1 MEVFWLHPKR
11 FKGLKIKSSRF
22 KTLVELTPGK
32 MLNDRNCLA
41 KFFLHLSQNG
51 AQRSLLCWEV
61 VDRETVLLA
70 ERSDTVQKIR
80 FDHLFLHCSER
91 IEVVILMSARSHSLQ
106 QSSRLRVLEFIPNL
120 GLLMYLCQQFC
131 V

>member
-41 KFFLHLSQNG
+41 KFFLHLLQNG

-70 ERSDTVQKIR
+70 ERSDTVQQTR

-91 IEVVILMSARSHSLQ
+91 IGSNPDV
-106 QSSRLRVLEFIPNL
+106 
-120 GLLMYLCQQFC
+120 
-131 V
+131 

>member
-1 MEVFWLHPKR
+1 MEVFWLQPER

-70 ERSDTVQKIR
+70 ERSDTVQKTR

-91 IEVVILMSARSHSLQ
+91 TEVVFLMSARSHSLQ
-106 QSSRLRVLEFIPNL
+106 QLSRLRVLEFIPNL